1 MLDRTK
7 RNLRFF
13 SKFYQ
18 NTVDLKVI
26 PSKLWESFRDAGEF
40 VVLGDFFTVSKKSQ
54 QKHIKK
60 S

>member
-40 VVLGDFFTVSKKSQ
+40 VVLGDFFTVSKKAN
-54 QKHIKK
+54 KNT
-60 S
+60 